1 MAREEVRAVVERF
14 IEEVWNEGNLEAA
27 EELIAPEIV
36 YHAPWQ
42 TVDGLGAYGQF
53 VESVRTTF
61 PNAQF
66 TYEDLIIEGDRAAL
80 RWTLEAAH
88 EGSNPAVPV
97 PPTGMKVNMTGQT
110 AFRLEEGKIAEIWM
124 QTDYSPFLGM
134 AFAAVT
140 AVVGAVVGLLV
151 LLGIIGRLLRGDSEK

>member
-1 MAREEVRAVVERF
+1 MARKEVQTVVERF
-14 IEEVWNEGNLEAA
+14 IEELWNRGNMEAA
-27 EELIAPEIV
+27 GELLAAEVV
-36 YHAPWQ
+36 YHAPMQ
-42 TVDGLGAYGQF
+42 TIEGLGAYGQF

-66 TYEDLIIEGDRAAL
+66 AYEDLVIEGDRAAL

-88 EGSNPAVPV
+88 EGTMPAVPV
-97 PPTGMKVNMTGQT
+97 PPTGMKINMTGQT

-140 AVVGAVVGLLV
+140 AVVGAMLGLLV
-151 LLGIIGRLLRGDSEK
+151 LVGLIGRLLRGDSD